1 MDTQTN
7 TPTKSLDDYPNNK
20 LPDVAQEH
28 VDQLPAEQPNDWH
41 IEMRYLPI
49 AHRGHA
55 FLALV
60 DPNGNV
66 QRELHGLARSRNTDN
81 LVALGMDGAHLV
93 GVQSPRP
100 LFDEPGKPPP
110 NDLHRDGL

>member
-49 AHRGHA
+49 AHRCHA